1 MKKTTEQVE
10 VVESAIETPAI
21 EPQQSRAAAAL
32 ASVKS
37 APKWVLMTVPA
48 LVVAL
53 AGYGYL
59 HHGDQAD
66 VVAQAPMA
74 AGPYGQLEQPYLP
87 VAYGPAYGNYG
98 SGDAYG
104 NGYGRGY
111 GHGNGQGHGN
121 GRARGSFSFSMGG
134 DMSGDGNGWSNGGGN
149 GWGNNGYN
157 HGHYY

>member
-1 MKKTTEQVE
+1 MKKQTTEQIEPVE
-10 VVESAIETPAI
+10 AAIETPASA
-21 EPQQSRAAAAL
+21 PQQSRAAAAL

-37 APKWVLMTVPA
+37 APKWVLMAVPA

-66 VVAQAPMA
+66 VVAQAPMV

-98 SGDAYG
+98 SSDAYG

-111 GHGNGQGHGN
+111 SHGNGHGN

-149 GWGNNGYN
+149 GWGNNSYN